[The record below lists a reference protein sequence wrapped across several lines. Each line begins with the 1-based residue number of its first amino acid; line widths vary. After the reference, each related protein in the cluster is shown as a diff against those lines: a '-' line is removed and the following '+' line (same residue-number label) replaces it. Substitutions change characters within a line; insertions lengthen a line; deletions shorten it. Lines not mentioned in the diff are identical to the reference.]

1 MDRAYETS
9 QLTPLD
15 VRIEELRHHLRIETA
30 VMDGAK
36 NAIRLLQSG
45 KVTDKKALQ
54 EVRRGKSWRKGD
66 AVWGGGDVGV
76 FCHVF
81 GLVPMG
87 RECGRVSSDRL
98 GAVLFLSSV
107 LTGVERKGFG

>member
-1 MDRAYETS
+1 MLDVLFTCCPLRVLQIYASYSALYSERLDPPPPSSASAVDRAYETS

-54 EVRRGKSWRKGD
+54 EVRGP
-66 AVWGGGDVGV
+66 GG
-76 FCHVF
+76 FSF
-81 GLVPMG
+81 F
-87 RECGRVSSDRL
+87 S
-98 GAVLFLSSV
+98 VLLSPELSSC
-107 LTGVERKGFG
+107 R